1 MKRPSYSL
9 YYVTS
14 AIFGKHFCV
23 SSALME
29 ALIIKLETTVGVQT
43 YTLAG
48 PTYSYIDCGVSK
60 TTSVPVTAMTSAG
73 KLQHW
78 EFGNGCRAS
87 KPSIARQVREA
98 HAATD
103 GVERVVIFKDDLR
116 TNQVE
121 WTNRK
126 VALAYL
132 FQGRGL
138 DTSKR
143 EASVLAAIHGHKFN
157 LGGLGKHLDLTNAQ
171 AYHVF
176 LRCWLKGRLNWDI
189 SEVPLGLGMDV
200 RE

>member
-1 MKRPSYSL
+1 MKRPSYSV

-14 AIFGKHFCV
+14 ALFGQHFCV

-43 YTLAG
+43 YKLYG
-48 PTYSYIDCGVSK
+48 PIYSYVESGLTK
-60 TTSVPVTAMTSAG
+60 TTSVPITAMTSEG
-73 KLQHW
+73 KMQYW
-78 EFGNGCRAS
+78 DFGNGRRAS

-98 HAATD
+98 HAASE
-103 GVERVVIFKDDLR
+103 GVERVVVFKEDLR

-126 VALAYL
+126 IALAYL
-132 FQGRGL
+132 FQGRNL

-143 EASVLAAIHGHKFN
+143 EAGVLTAIPEHKFS
-157 LGGLGKHLDLTNAQ
+157 LGSLAQHLGLTNAQ

-176 LRCWLKGRLNWDI
+176 LRCWLKGRLTWDLTR
-189 SEVPLGLGMDV
+189 VPLSLNMEV
-200 RE
+200 AR